1 MIPNSQQDENAS
13 IRQIRAV
20 ALKTNEEMSE
30 ITAPIREE
38 WEGKES

>member
-13 IRQIRAV
+13 LRQTRAV
-20 ALKTNEEMSE
+20 ALTTAAEMGV
-30 ITAPIREE
+30 TAANIREE